1 MEFGTARETEVTPRA
16 QQARQVSLAEIRTDA
31 AAIIGDVAH
40 VRTTTRTDEATLI
53 ARLRAMREEGVLSR
67 FGPLFKAEGLG
78 GAVTLAAMA
87 VPEERFEEVAA
98 LVNAH
103 PEVAHNYARDHQWLN
118 MWFVLATEDE
128 ARVGATIRAIEA
140 ETGLPVL
147 NMPREAEYH
156 VGLRLEA

>member
-1 MEFGTARETEVTPRA
+1 MDELDRRVVNALQGGFPICERPFATAA
-16 QQARQVSLAEIRTDA
+16 DGL
-31 AAIIGDVAH
+31 G
-40 VRTTTRTDEATLI
+40 TDEATLI

-87 VPEERFEEVAA
+87 APEERFEEVVA

-103 PEVAHNYARDHQWLN
+103 PEVAHNYARDHRLN

-128 ARVGATIRAIEA
+128 ARVEATIRAIEA

>member
-1 MEFGTARETEVTPRA
+1 MDELDRRVVNALQGGFPVCERPF
-16 QQARQVSLAEIRTDA
+16 A
-31 AAIIGDVAH
+31 AAAEGLG
-40 VRTTTRTDEATLI
+40 TDEATLI

-87 VPEERFEEVAA
+87 VPEGRFEEVAA

-140 ETGLPVL
+140 ETGLSVL